1 MKCKK
6 LWSQA
11 RLLTLPKKLVA
22 LGIVILL
29 ITPVSGYGQ
38 IYLSDHFDSRS
49 DWDGCSDPPSP
60 WNSYFYNQSKYCN
73 KVKIDDA
80 WNDAHGS
87 TGKSVRIS
95 WPASMTEMG
104 MEAAEAG
111 GKSSL
116 YIGYWWKHDSGWN
129 WGGDDT
135 HKWIYFP
142 EASGERTMLSFND
155 GAICFFDGN
164 SYSLCTTDHPNVN
177 GSAWR
182 NDSTWH
188 SYIIY
193 ASPANKDI
201 RIWYDGDELSWNGN
215 NLNANFGGSS
225 FDSGGGNVLVF
236 GYQARPDWGSG
247 NVSYF
252 DDTIV
257 ASTKGEVESFLGT
270 TNGGGGDDPIEP
282 PDDPIEPPD
291 DPIEPSNTGLP
302 FSDGFESGNFNSWDG
317 TRRDVSVV
325 TANPKAGSY
334 CARARLSQGTTSDN
348 YVDFYYGEKDGKDP
362 VTEIYWQ
369 GYSKFDSDYVW
380 PNNAQKIVVH
390 NIYDSQG
397 TKDYQIIVAV
407 NSNGQ
412 YYVEHSYWQSWD
424 FFGKA
429 QNQGSPI
436 SVSFGQW
443 DKLKLRAKL
452 NTPGNS
458 DGVIQLWINDTLK
471 LSYTN
476 LNIRENT
483 QDTFGKM
490 ILSSNSNESSGSNS
504 YQWYDDWSISGTG
517 EGGGPIDSAPAAPT
531 GLKIVD

>member
-6 LWSQA
+6 LCSQA
-11 RLLTLPKKLVA
+11 RLLTFSKKLVA

-29 ITPVSGYGQ
+29 ITPVSGYGR
-38 IYLSDHFDSRS
+38 IYLSDHFDSQS
-49 DWDGCSDPPSP
+49 DWDGCSDPPAP
-60 WNSYFYNQSKYCN
+60 WDDYSYNQSKFCN
-73 KVKIDDA
+73 RVKIDDA

-95 WPASMTEMG
+95 WSASMTELG
-104 MEAAEAG
+104 MATDQAG

-116 YIGYWWKHDSGWN
+116 YIGFWWKHDSGWN

-142 EASGERTMLSFND
+142 EASGERTMLSFNG
-155 GAICFFDGN
+155 GAICFFDGS
-164 SYSLCTTDHPNVN
+164 SYSLCTTNHPNVN
-177 GSAWR
+177 GSAWKS
-182 NDSTWH
+182 DSTWH

-193 ASPANKDI
+193 ASPANKDL
-201 RIWYDGDELSWNGN
+201 RIWYDGDELNWNGN
-215 NLNANFGGSS
+215 NLNADFGGNS
-225 FDSGGGNVLVF
+225 FDSGGGGGKLLHF
-236 GYQARPDWGSG
+236 GYQSRPDWGSG

-257 ASTKGEVESFLGT
+257 ASTKEEVESFLGT
-270 TNGGGGDDPIEP
+270 TNGDGEP
-282 PDDPIEPPD
+282 V
-291 DPIEPSNTGLP
+291 EPSDTGLP
-302 FSDGFESGNFNSWDG
+302 FSDGIESGNFNSWDG
-317 TRRDVSVV
+317 INGDVAVV
-325 TANPKAGSY
+325 TTNPKAGSY

-369 GYSKFDSDYVW
+369 GYSKFDSGYVW

-390 NIYDSQG
+390 NIYDSLG
-397 TKDYQIIVAV
+397 AKDYQIIVAV

-412 YYVEHSYWQSWD
+412 YYVEHTYWQSWN

-458 DGVIQLWINDTLK
+458 DGVIQLWVNDTLK

-490 ILSSNSNESSGSNS
+490 ILSSYSNESSGSNS

-517 EGGGPIDSAPAAPT
+517 EGGHIDSAPAAPT
-531 GLKIVD
+531 GLYIVD

>member
-1 MKCKK
+1 MKYKK

-11 RLLTLPKKLVA
+11 RLLTFPKKLVV

-38 IYLSDHFDSRS
+38 IYLSDHFDSQS
-49 DWDGCSDPPSP
+49 DWNSCSNPPAF
-60 WNSYFYNQSKYCN
+60 WDDYFFNQSKYCN
-73 KVKIDDA
+73 DLIIDNA

-95 WPASMTEMG
+95 WPASMMELG
-104 MEAAEAG
+104 MAAAQAG
-111 GKSSL
+111 GKSSV

-129 WGGDDT
+129 WGSDDT

-142 EASGERTMLSFND
+142 EASGERTMLSFNG
-155 GAICFFDGN
+155 GAICFFDGS

-177 GSAWR
+177 GTAWR
-182 NDSTWH
+182 NDTAWH
-188 SYIIY
+188 SDIIY
-193 ASPANKDI
+193 ASPTNKDI

-215 NLNANFGGSS
+215 NLNTNFGGSS
-225 FDSGGGNVLVF
+225 FDNGGENVLVF
-236 GYQARPDWGSG
+236 GYQTRPEWGSK

-252 DDTIV
+252 DDTIL
-257 ASTKGEVESFLGT
+257 ASRKEEVESFLGT
-270 TNGGGGDDPIEP
+270 TSGGSGGDGL
-282 PDDPIEPPD
+282 
-291 DPIEPSNTGLP
+291 NTGLP

-317 TRRDVSVV
+317 THGDVSVV
-325 TANPKAGSY
+325 TTNPKAGSY
-334 CARARLSQGTTSDN
+334 CARATLSQGTTSDN

-369 GYSKFDSDYVW
+369 GYSKFDSGYVW

-397 TKDYQIIVAV
+397 TKVYQIIVAV

-412 YYVEHSYWQSWD
+412 YYVEHTYWQTWD

-436 SVSFGQW
+436 RVGFGQW

-471 LSYTN
+471 LSYLD

-490 ILSSNSNESSGSNS
+490 ILSSNSNKSSGSNS
-504 YQWYDDWSISGTG
+504 YQWYDDWSISGTV
-517 EGGGPIDSAPAAPT
+517 EGDPIDSATAAST
-531 GLKIVD
+531 GLIIVD